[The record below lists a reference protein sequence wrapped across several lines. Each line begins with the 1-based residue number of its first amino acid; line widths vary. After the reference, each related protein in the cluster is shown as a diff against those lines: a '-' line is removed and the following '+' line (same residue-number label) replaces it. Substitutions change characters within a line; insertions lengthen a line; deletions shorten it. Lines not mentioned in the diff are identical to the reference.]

1 MAIKIEELQQAAAP
15 QGTDSLLL
23 ESISA
28 GTTRLTL
35 AQAAAFFGGELIKTG
50 NPVGTALS
58 NKADV
63 LKTARDLY
71 VSNSGSDTTG
81 DGTQAKPFASIQ
93 KAVDSLP
100 KNLNGHRN
108 IIHVA
113 AGTYAGFS
121 ISGFYGGSYSNKDG
135 IRILGDG
142 NSGTVITGGVTVDSC
157 EAPVGLY
164 FLTVTGASNNYNI
177 SVLSCG
183 GFINFHT
190 CKCTGTTAEGG
201 IWIYHTMAAIF
212 DCEVS
217 DKTGAA
223 IAIDGSVVFASNI
236 KGSGNT
242 VCFHVG
248 HSSSGNAGLLIG
260 DLHNIAGTTKY
271 LRDRGGVVFADG
283 ALIS

>member
-1 MAIKIEELQQAAAP
+1 M
-15 QGTDSLLL
+15 
-23 ESISA
+23 
-28 GTTRLTL
+28 
-35 AQAAAFFGGELIKTG
+35 
-50 NPVGTALS
+50 
-58 NKADV
+58 
-63 LKTARDLY
+63 
-71 VSNSGSDTTG
+71 SNSGSDTTG
-81 DGTQAKPFASIQ
+81 DGTEAKPFATIQ

-121 ISGFYGGSYSNKDG
+121 ISGFYGGAYSNQNG
-135 IRILGDG
+135 IRISGDENG
-142 NSGTVITGGVTVDSC
+142 GTVIAGAVEVLSC

-164 FLTVTGASNNYNI
+164 FLTVTGVSSNYNI

-183 GFINFHT
+183 GFVGLRS
-190 CKCTGTTAEGG
+190 CKCTGTTAKGG
-201 IWIYHTMAAIF
+201 IWIQHTMAAIF

-283 ALIS
+283 ALV